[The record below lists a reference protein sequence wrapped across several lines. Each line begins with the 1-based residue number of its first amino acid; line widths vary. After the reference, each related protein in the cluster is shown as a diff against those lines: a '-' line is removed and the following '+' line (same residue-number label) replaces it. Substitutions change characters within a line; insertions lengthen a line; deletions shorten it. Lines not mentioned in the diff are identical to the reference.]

1 MAFTEKSKEEFLQL
15 SDENKEEIETLMDIV
30 INENKEALEEF
41 AKLWWFK
48 HQKNTSPVLIN
59 NRGWIVK
66 STLLHN
72 N

>member
-1 MAFTEKSKEEFLQL
+1 
-15 SDENKEEIETLMDIV
+15 MDIV